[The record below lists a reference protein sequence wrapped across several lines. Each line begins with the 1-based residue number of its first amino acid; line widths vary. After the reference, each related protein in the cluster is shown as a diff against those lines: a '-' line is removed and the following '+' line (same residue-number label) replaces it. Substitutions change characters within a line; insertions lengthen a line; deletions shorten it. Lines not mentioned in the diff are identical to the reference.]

1 MQLELVQF
9 PASPPFTNEQL
20 PTVRQTLQLQRDT
33 LELACFLSLYARD
46 IKSFERYMAQVKV
59 YYNDYQSLLPA
70 SPHQGPILGL
80 YLLCLLSQNHIAD
93 FHTEYEL
100 LCHSAS
106 ASGHAQHGPVV
117 PSSPTS
123 ATAVA
128 QNALLSSPYIRFP
141 IQLEQQLMEGCYNKI
156 LTAKAAVPLP
166 LFSIFMDTLTATVR
180 SKIADCSELAYAS
193 LPQSEVQ
200 KLLLLS
206 SADETSKFISSR
218 PKWTVSSGTVNFNR
232 AQEAKVDIPAL
243 KIIQQT
249 LEYATEL
256 ERIV

>member
-1 MQLELVQF
+1 MQF
-9 PASPPFTNEQL
+9 PTNPPFTNEQL
-20 PTVRQTLQLQRDT
+20 PLVRKTLQLQRDG

-70 SPHQGPILGL
+70 SQHQGPILGL
-80 YLLCLLSQNHIAD
+80 YLLCLLSQNHIAE

-106 ASGHAQHGPVV
+106 SASGPAAAQNGPIV
-117 PSSPTS
+117 PASPTS

-128 QNALLSSPYIRFP
+128 QNALLSSPFIRFP
-141 IQLEQQLMEGCYNKI
+141 IQLEQQLMEGCYNQI

-166 LFSIFMDTLTATVR
+166 LFSIFMETLTATVR
-180 SKIADCSELAYAS
+180 SKIADCSELAYVA
-193 LPQSEVQ
+193 LPQAEVQ

-206 SADETSKFISSR
+206 SADETSKFIASR
-218 PKWTVSSGTVNFNR
+218 PKWTVANGTVNFNR

-243 KIIQQT
+243 KIIKQT